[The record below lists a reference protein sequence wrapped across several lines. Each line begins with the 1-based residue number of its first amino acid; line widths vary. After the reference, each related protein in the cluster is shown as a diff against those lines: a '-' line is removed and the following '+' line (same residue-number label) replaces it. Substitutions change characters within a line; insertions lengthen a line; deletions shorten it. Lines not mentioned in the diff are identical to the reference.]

1 MNDRPVTV
9 SVVSHGH
16 GDAVVHLLQDL
27 SAYATKEVGRVIVT
41 LNVPESRLSDA
52 VNAES
57 WPFEI
62 DWICNSEPLGYGA
75 NHNQAYALCQSSC
88 FCVLNPDVRL
98 NSNPYPVLLAS
109 LAMPNVGCAYPLQH
123 GEDGKIIDP
132 ARAVPTPI
140 SLFFR
145 YFLPASQRYARC
157 RDWVNGAFMLFR
169 SEVFES
175 ISGFDQQFFMYC
187 EDVDIC
193 LRLQLQGYELRC
205 VPSAVIEHEGQ
216 RASRRKLRHLIWH
229 IRSLIKLWVAP
240 SYQSYK
246 VSQRQTPQLK

>member
-1 MNDRPVTV
+1 MSDRPVTV

-27 SAYATKEVGRVIVT
+27 SAYAAKEVGRVIVT

-62 DWICNSEPLGYGA
+62 DWICNSAPLGYGA
-75 NHNQAYALCQSSC
+75 NHNQAYALCQSAC

-98 NSNPYPVLLAS
+98 SSNPYPALLAS

-145 YFLPASQRYARC
+145 YFRPASRRYVHC

-205 VPSAVIEHEGQ
+205 APSAVIEHEGQ